1 MGTVNINGKQFV
13 GNNIAI
19 RDGKVVIDGKLQD
32 VVLNGD
38 VEVQVTESVSGRAEC
53 VASVSCENVGGL
65 IQAGG
70 SVTAGDRAGGAI
82 RAVAFASADDGL
94 PKRKK
99 R

>member
-38 VEVQVTESVSGRAEC
+38 VEA
-53 VASVSCENVGGL
+53 
-65 IQAGG
+65 
-70 SVTAGDRAGGAI
+70 AGDG
-82 RAVAFASADDGL
+82 
-94 PKRKK
+94 KRLWTCGM
-99 R
+99 RCLREL